1 MKRPP
6 SARGAAELTGAVL
19 VRLLSGPSHVSVQAL
34 GEELGESPSRVQRV
48 LAGLRA
54 SGWVIERASRSRG
67 LTCVGFEGPGGLVR
81 TVAPGSPQ
89 GRDASSTPIDQSTY
103 YVVNSGK

>member
-19 VRLLSGPSHVSVQAL
+19 ARVLSRPSHFSVQAL
-34 GEELGESPSRVQRV
+34 GQELGESPSRVQRV
-48 LAGLRA
+48 LTGLRA
-54 SGWVIERASRSRG
+54 SGWVIERASRYRG

-81 TVAPGSPQ
+81 TVAAVGSQ
-89 GRDASSTPIDQSTY
+89 GRVTPGAPVDQVT
-103 YVVNSGK
+103 